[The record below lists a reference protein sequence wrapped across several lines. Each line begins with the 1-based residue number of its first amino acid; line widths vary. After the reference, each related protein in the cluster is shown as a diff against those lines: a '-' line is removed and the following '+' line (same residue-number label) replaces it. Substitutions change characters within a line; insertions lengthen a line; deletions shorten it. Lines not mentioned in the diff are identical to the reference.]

1 MQPNRAVPQ
10 RRPQLS
16 EDAASYIRNMIMSGR
31 LQSGEAVKAEAIGEQ
46 MGISATPVREA
57 LQALRVEGFLQLLPR
72 KGFLVAS
79 LTGDDIRDIFT
90 AHALLAGELAAR
102 AATAASDGDLA
113 ELQTLHAELLDA
125 AARGEVDLLEAKN
138 HAFHRT
144 VSLTANAQKIA
155 WALGLIA
162 RYVPALFYASIEGW
176 PEATAQDH
184 AEILDAIQSREPE
197 RARTA
202 MHSHIVHAG
211 ELLAKQ
217 FDARTATA
225 AP

>member
-16 EDAASYIRNMIMSGR
+16 EDAASYVRNMIMSGR
-31 LQSGEAVKAEAIGEQ
+31 LQPGAAVKAEAIGEQ

-125 AARGEVDLLEAKN
+125 AARGEVDVLEAKN

-155 WALGLIA
+155 WALGLVA

-176 PEATAQDH
+176 PEATAHDH

-197 RARTA
+197 RARAA

-217 FDARTATA
+217 FDARTAMA